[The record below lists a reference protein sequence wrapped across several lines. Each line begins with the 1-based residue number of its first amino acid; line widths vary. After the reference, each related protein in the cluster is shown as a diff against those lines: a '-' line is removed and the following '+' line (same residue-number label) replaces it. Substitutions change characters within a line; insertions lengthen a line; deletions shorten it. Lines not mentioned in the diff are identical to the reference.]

1 MAEEK
6 PQPSPK
12 PLQKPIECATMP
24 PVKTQASQPV
34 LKPDKNARVPN
45 YHMENFSGGE
55 KED

>member
-1 MAEEK
+1 MAEEI

-45 YHMENFSGGE
+45 YHVENFSGGE